1 MTTSPTTPQA
11 GGSSTTLGSEQ
22 QALVDALRAE
32 HAAVFAYG
40 IVAAFSNPARSAQIA
55 ADTAAH
61 RARRDATID
70 ALSAASVTPPGA
82 EAGYTI
88 PFPVTD
94 PTSAIQLAVQV
105 ESDTSVAWRSVIER
119 ARSEATR
126 AAAVDAL
133 TESTLRAANWRA
145 VLGAAPPTVAFPGQ

>member
-1 MTTSPTTPQA
+1 MTSPT
-11 GGSSTTLGSEQ
+11 GSTSGTRLGQEQ

-32 HAAVFAYG
+32 HAAIFAYG
-40 IVAAFSNPARSAQIA
+40 IVAALSNPARSAQIA

-61 RARRDATID
+61 RARRDATVD
-70 ALSAASVTPPGA
+70 ALAAAHVAAPGA

-94 PTSAIQLAVQV
+94 PTTAVQLAVAV
-105 ESDTSVAWRSVIER
+105 ETDTAVAWRSVIER

-133 TESTLRAANWRA
+133 TESALRAANWRA
-145 VLGAAPPTVAFPGQ
+145 VLGVTPPTVPFPGQP